1 MLVDNEESVEKVHRG
16 VDVCGNDS
24 GMFYTTGTYQIPQSA
39 GRLTGSVHSAP
50 GTVMDGLRR
59 DPSRKTP
66 LSDRA
71 L

>member
-1 MLVDNEESVEKVHRG
+1 MLLDNEESVEKVHRG
-16 VDVCGNDS
+16 VDVRCNLS
-24 GMFYTTGTYQIPQSA
+24 GIFYNTGAHRITHSA